1 MARIIR
7 PERLEEL
14 YRAILTLKTEEECQ
28 QFFEDLCSETEL
40 SAMEQRYQ
48 VAKLLLEN
56 KVYLD
61 ILLET
66 KASTSTI
73 SRVKRMVTGSTRR
86 ARSPTPAAD
95 QPFPGASRGTEPL
108 KRGCLKKVEKA

>member
-1 MARIIR
+1 MAKIIR
-7 PERLEEL
+7 PERLPEL
-14 YRAILTLKTEEECQ
+14 YKAILSLESEEECQ
-28 QFFEDLCSETEL
+28 QFLEDLCSEAEL

-48 VAKLLLEN
+48 VARLLLED

-73 SRVKRMVTGSTRR
+73 SRVKRMVTGGTGCIKRVIQR
-86 ARSPTPAAD
+86 INPELAD
-95 QPFPGASRGTEPL
+95 
-108 KRGCLKKVEKA
+108 K

>member
-1 MARIIR
+1 MVKTIR
-7 PERLEEL
+7 PGRLPEL
-14 YRAILTLKTEEECQ
+14 YKAILSLETEEECQ
-28 QFFEDLCSETEL
+28 QFLEDLCSEAEL

-48 VAKLLLEN
+48 VAKLLLED

-73 SRVKRMVTGSTRR
+73 SRVKRMVTG
-86 ARSPTPAAD
+86 
-95 QPFPGASRGTEPL
+95 GTGCIKRVIQRVNPEL
-108 KRGCLKKVEKA
+108 K

>member
-1 MARIIR
+1 MAKIIR
-7 PERLEEL
+7 EERLPEL
-14 YRAILTLKTEEECQ
+14 YKAILSLETEEECQ
-28 QFFEDLCSETEL
+28 QFLEDLCSEAEL

-48 VAKLLLEN
+48 VAKLLLED

-73 SRVKRMVTGSTRR
+73 SRVKRMVTG
-86 ARSPTPAAD
+86 
-95 QPFPGASRGTEPL
+95 GTGCI
-108 KRGCLKKVEKA
+108 KRVIHRINPDLAEK